1 MHPMLPPRRLLV
13 ALLLVAGTRARR
25 SCRWDGDDS
34 PVDTAHAA
42 RVLADFAVAN
52 DLPPRPAARRVA
64 GAAVG
69 DAERGRR
76 WFGDV
81 MGVRMLVSTLPAAAA
96 SRLPALA
103 DFLRASEPRWRGLAD
118 DPEWPKA
125 ERSQVT
131 SKYRRYNALAEAVHS
146 QNATVAR
153 AGRELKKALGA
164 RLAELMARYAA
175 ADPPCDPARRRRL
188 KVVDPNFLGAG
199 RPSHAPAVEVQSWL
213 NAHRA
218 NLPGEDSLSVHTHH
232 FSWHGYLLLDAA
244 GTNTT
249 YHPPPPEPGAPRPL
263 FNLGNSDGV
272 LVLLCGGVE
281 HAVPPVAASER
292 PRLSMAFDFAFS
304 FDYGGRAVAHPGAE
318 FGWTGGA
325 RELASDG
332 VRNSWANLLSAGELR
347 AALGGDA
354 PTAYDWRAVQA
365 DAERAGDSF
374 WAGVVDVAGLL
385 RDGGGDL

>member
-42 RVLADFAVAN
+42 RVLLDFAVAN

-131 SKYRRYNALAEAVHS
+131 SKYRRYNALAEAVNS
-146 QNATVAR
+146 DDATVAR

-164 RLAELMARYAA
+164 RLAELMTRYAA

-188 KVVDPNFLGAG
+188 KVVDADFLGPGPASCG
-199 RPSHAPAVEVQSWL
+199 RDHFREISSGKTL
-213 NAHRA
+213 RNRHR
-218 NLPGEDSLSVHTHH
+218 
-232 FSWHGYLLLDAA
+232 
-244 GTNTT
+244 
-249 YHPPPPEPGAPRPL
+249 
-263 FNLGNSDGV
+263 
-272 LVLLCGGVE
+272 
-281 HAVPPVAASER
+281 
-292 PRLSMAFDFAFS
+292 
-304 FDYGGRAVAHPGAE
+304 RA
-318 FGWTGGA
+318 W
-325 RELASDG
+325 
-332 VRNSWANLLSAGELR
+332 
-347 AALGGDA
+347 
-354 PTAYDWRAVQA
+354 
-365 DAERAGDSF
+365 
-374 WAGVVDVAGLL
+374 
-385 RDGGGDL
+385 